1 MSNLDENQNEEQPQ
15 KKQSGL
21 KMRRGPLIAVIAVLA
36 VILGILAFRLI
47 RSGGEASAGK
57 PVPRV
62 NVTTGGAP
70 VPGVGAAA
78 TMPADLSLPP
88 EMLSRIRIEYADV
101 TRQPLAEQL
110 RTTGTVQPN
119 AYRETPVMP
128 LVGGRITSVR
138 AELGQAVREGQILA
152 TIHSEELADA
162 QMKYL
167 SVDANLQFHVTQ
179 AKRFEKLAE
188 IGAVSKQ
195 ELEEVVSK
203 LREHHAEH
211 ASLRERMLL
220 YGLTEQE
227 IFALKSATQVRSEVP
242 VHSPVSGIITARGIN
257 VGQVVTMRDKLFDVT
272 NLSTVWVIA
281 NVYEKDFG
289 ILRLGAVVTINTP
302 SYPGRTFR
310 GTISYVDPIVDAQT
324 RTAKV
329 RIEVPNPGQ
338 MLKLGMFVDAFVN
351 TGSSVQA
358 LAVPK
363 AAVQTVG
370 SDQIVFVSA
379 GEGRFQLRRVQFE
392 EGNNGFYRVLSGLSE
407 GEKVVTEGSFFL
419 RAELARSR

>member
-1 MSNLDENQNEEQPQ
+1 MSNQEENQIEERP
-15 KKQSGL
+15 KKKKSPGL
-21 KMRRGPLIAVIAVLA
+21 KMRRGPLIAAIAVLA
-36 VILGILAFRLI
+36 VVLAILAFRMV
-47 RSGGEASAGK
+47 RSGGEASVGRA
-57 PVPRV
+57 VPRV
-62 NVTTGGAP
+62 EGTTGGAP
-70 VPGVGAAA
+70 VPGAPAAG
-78 TMPADLSLPP
+78 MPADLSLPP
-88 EMLSRIRIEYADV
+88 EMLSRIRIEYAEV

-138 AELGQAVREGQILA
+138 AELGQAISEGQILA
-152 TIHSEELADA
+152 TIHSDELAEA

-179 AKRFEKLAE
+179 AKRFEKLAD

-227 IFALKSATQVRSEVP
+227 ILALKSATQVRSEVP

-257 VGQVVTMRDKLFDVT
+257 VGQVITMRDKLFDVT

-289 ILRLGAVVTINTP
+289 ILRLGTVVTITTP

-370 SDQIVFVSA
+370 SDQVVFVSG

-392 EGNNGFYRVLSGLSE
+392 EGDNGYYRVLSGLSE